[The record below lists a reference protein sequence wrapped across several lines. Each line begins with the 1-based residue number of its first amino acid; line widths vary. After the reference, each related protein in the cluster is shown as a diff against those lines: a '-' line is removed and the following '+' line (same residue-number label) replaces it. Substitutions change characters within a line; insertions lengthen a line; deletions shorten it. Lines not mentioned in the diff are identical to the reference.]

1 MVNLTEFYIIYKKV
15 KVRILR
21 PDEAVWAYYFY
32 AWEWTCK
39 MRLLLTF
46 TAADYIISLFVKEEI
61 KS

>member
-1 MVNLTEFYIIYKKV
+1 MRVELWFCFYIKGQA
-15 KVRILR
+15 RISFML
-21 PDEAVWAYYFY
+21 DYIN
-32 AWEWTCK
+32 K

>member
-1 MVNLTEFYIIYKKV
+1 MTTPKLPSV
-15 KVRILR
+15 KMSILKAR
-21 PDEAVWAYYFY
+21 HQVTHAEKWR
-32 AWEWTCK
+32 TK